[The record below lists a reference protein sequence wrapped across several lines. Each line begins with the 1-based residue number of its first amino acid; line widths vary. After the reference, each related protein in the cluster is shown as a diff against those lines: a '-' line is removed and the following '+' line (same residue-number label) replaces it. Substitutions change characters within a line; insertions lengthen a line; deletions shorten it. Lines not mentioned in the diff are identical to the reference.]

1 MYAVVHATSLFKAR
15 KAPRKGL
22 GLSKQK
28 NLLHRTSFVRLFTYF
43 FMPFFIFQEKH
54 KEQQQN
60 QKKKKGGDDH
70 LNAQNTYS
78 ETDDNND
85 NKKV

>member
-43 FMPFFIFQEKH
+43 FMPFLSFRKSTKNNNRI
-54 KEQQQN
+54 
-60 QKKKKGGDDH
+60 KKKKKV
-70 LNAQNTYS
+70 
-78 ETDDNND
+78 ETIT
-85 NKKV
+85 